1 MQVIVIGAGIGGSA
15 LALSLEKQGIDYLL
29 LEQAPAFEEVGA
41 GIQLS
46 PNGTRILE
54 QLGIGEELQIFSTE
68 PDFHKYTVWDTGE
81 IVLKTPL
88 KPKVREAYGHAY
100 FHAHRADLVDALTTR
115 LNPDRVMMN
124 TKATHVSQTNTHVR
138 IDLESGVTLDADL
151 LIAADGIHSTVR
163 SQVFLADSPRPS
175 GYVSWRGI
183 ADTDAIAH
191 LQIPVSAYVDM
202 GPRLSFVYYFVSGGK
217 RLNWLAL
224 GQTNDS
230 KRESWSQTATKEEVI
245 EAFEGWYDRPRQVI
259 ESTQNIFVTAL
270 HDREPLKTWVNG
282 RIALLGD
289 AAHAMLPY
297 HAQGAVQSLEDAW
310 VLARILEHHRD
321 KPIDALKRYEALRF
335 DRANLIVQQSRNAE
349 GWYHVD
355 TPQEIKARNERF
367 RKTSERLKG
376 GFSPQQHW
384 LYSYNA
390 DEAARGTDHEWRELR
405 PWS

>member
-1 MQVIVIGAGIGGSA
+1 MQVIIVGAGIGGSA
-15 LALSLEKQGIDYLL
+15 LALSLEQLGIDYLL
-29 LEQAPAFEEVGA
+29 LEQASAFEEVGA

-54 QLGIGEELQIFSTE
+54 QLGIREELQAFSTE

-81 IVLKTPL
+81 IVLTTPL
-88 KPKVREAYGHAY
+88 KPKVRETYGNAY
-100 FHAHRADLVDALTTR
+100 FHAHRADLIDALTAR
-115 LNPDRVMMN
+115 LNRDRVMMN
-124 TKATHVSQTNTHVR
+124 TKVTRVTQTSAEVT
-138 IDLESGVTLDADL
+138 IDLENGGKLNADL

-183 ADTDAIAH
+183 ADADAIVH

-224 GQTNDS
+224 GQTNDP
-230 KRESWSQTATKEEVI
+230 KRESWSQIASREEVI
-245 EAFEGWYDRPRQVI
+245 DAFAGWYDRPRQVI
-259 ESTQNIFVTAL
+259 ESTPDIFVTAL
-270 HDREPLKTWVNG
+270 HDREPLKTWVSG
-282 RIALLGD
+282 RVALLGD

-310 VLARILEHHRD
+310 VLARTLEQHRD
-321 KPIDALKRYEALRF
+321 RPNEALKKYETLRF

-355 TPQEIKARNERF
+355 TPEEIKARNARF
-367 RKTSERLKG
+367 QKTNDRLQG
-376 GFSPQQHW
+376 RFSPQQHW
-384 LYSYNA
+384 LYSYDA
-390 DEAARGTDHEWRELR
+390 DKAALGIDHDWRELR

>member
-1 MQVIVIGAGIGGSA
+1 MQVIVVGAGIGGSA
-15 LALSLEKQGIDYLL
+15 LALSLEQLGIDYLL
-29 LEQAPAFEEVGA
+29 LEQAPTFEEVGA

-46 PNGTRILE
+46 PNGTKILE
-54 QLGIGEELQIFSTE
+54 QLGIGEELKAFSTE

-88 KPKVREAYGHAY
+88 KPKVRSAYGHAY
-100 FHAHRADLVDALTTR
+100 FHAHRADLIDALTAR
-115 LNPDRVMMN
+115 LNRDRVMMN
-124 TKATHVSQTNTHVR
+124 TKVTDIMQTSTHVK
-138 IDLESGVTLDADL
+138 IDLENRVTLNADI

-163 SQVFLADSPRPS
+163 SQEFLADSPRPS

-183 ADTDAIAH
+183 ADADAIAH

-224 GQTNDS
+224 GQTNNP
-230 KRESWSQTATKEEVI
+230 KRESWSQTATREEVTN
-245 EAFEGWYDRPRQVI
+245 AFEGWYDRPRQVI
-259 ESTQNIFVTAL
+259 ESTPNIFVTAL

-282 RIALLGD
+282 RVALLGD

-310 VLARILEHHRD
+310 VLARTLEKHGD
-321 KPIDALKRYEALRF
+321 KPIEALKRYETLRF

-349 GWYHVD
+349 AWYHVD
-355 TPQEIKARNERF
+355 TPEEIEARNERF
-367 RKTSERLKG
+367 RNTSDRLRG

-390 DEAARGTDHEWRELR
+390 DKAALGIDHDWRELR